1 MITDQASLDA
11 VINVLMNGTFKG
23 EIILV
28 DKLTTNNQNEKIYQ
42 NQIIN
47 QLSAERH
54 KPIEQSLS

>member
-11 VINVLMNGTFKG
+11 VIDVLNNGTFKG

-28 DKLTTNNQNEKIYQ
+28 DKLTNSNQSEKIYQ
-42 NQIIN
+42 NQIVN

-54 KPIEQSLS
+54 NQQMD